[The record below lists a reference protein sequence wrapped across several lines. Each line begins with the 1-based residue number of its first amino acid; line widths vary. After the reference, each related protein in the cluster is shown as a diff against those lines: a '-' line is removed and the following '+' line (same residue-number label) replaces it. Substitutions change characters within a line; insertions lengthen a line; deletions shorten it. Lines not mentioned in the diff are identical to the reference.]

1 MKDVVILGQGIAGLT
16 SAIYT
21 SRAHL
26 DTLIISGP
34 QKGGQLT
41 LTTEVEN
48 FPGFENGVMGTEL
61 VTQAKKQAERFGT
74 NFQEGWVTDFYSID
88 GGYELVLHTGDKVLT
103 KTIIVATGA
112 SARWMGIESEET
124 YKGKGVSTCATCDG
138 FFYRGKEIVVVG
150 GGDSAMEEATFLTK
164 FADKVTIL
172 HRRDEFR
179 ASKVMQKKVFDNPK
193 IDVKWNV
200 QISEVLGDGQKVT
213 GVKLQSTVD
222 DAESEFT
229 CDGIFLAIGH
239 IPNTKF
245 VEGKLDLDSHGYLI
259 VDGNYH
265 TKLPG
270 VFGAGDVHDTK
281 YRQAITAA
289 GAGCAAALEAERFIS
304 GGGHDSED

>member
-16 SAIYT
+16 AAIYT

-34 QKGGQLT
+34 QAGGQLT

-48 FPGFENGVMGTEL
+48 FPGFENGIMGTEL
-61 VTQAKKQAERFGT
+61 VTQSKKQAERFGT
-74 NFQEGWVTDFYSID
+74 QFQSGWVTSFDAIK
-88 GGYELVLHTGDKVLT
+88 GGYELQLHTGESVQA
-103 KTIIVATGA
+103 KTIIIATGA
-112 SARWMGIESEET
+112 SARWMGLESEEA

-150 GGDSAMEEATFLTK
+150 GGDSAMEEASFLTK

-179 ASKVMQKKVFDNPK
+179 ASKVMQKRVFDNPK
-193 IDVKWNV
+193 IDIKWNV
-200 QISEVLGDGQKVT
+200 AISEVLGDGTKVS
-213 GVKLQSTVD
+213 GVKLKSTVD
-222 DAESEFT
+222 DSESDFS
-229 CDGIFLAIGH
+229 CDGVFLAIGH
-239 IPNTKF
+239 IPNTTFLKD
-245 VEGKLDLDSHGYLI
+245 KLELDDHGYLLI
-259 VDGNYH
+259 NDSYG

-304 GGGHDSED
+304 HGSHDSEE